1 MKYEAEFKLLLADLK
16 KRYEDAN
23 VEYEKCPR
31 GRICQENRSGKLMT
45 FHVYEEN
52 GKRKRSVIN
61 GETQLMAQLATKRY
75 LEEEIE
81 ILTKDI
87 AAIERFVATYIEPTP
102 ERIIERLPNKY
113 KAMAED
119 CFFYRQRWTTE
130 PYEQS
135 TYKPEEKV
143 QVTSRGLKV
152 RTKSEVVLAEML
164 DAAGITYR
172 YEQMI
177 NIEGFSFAP
186 DFTILTK
193 EGIVYWEH
201 AGKIHEEHYR
211 NRHKW
216 KLSMYEKVGIVSWE
230 NLIVTYDN
238 AKGGLDT
245 RIIRSEIENKLL

>member
-16 KRYEDAN
+16 KRFDNAN
-23 VEYEKCPR
+23 VEYKKCPR
-31 GRICQENRSGKLMT
+31 GHIGQENRNGKQKL

-52 GKRKRSVIN
+52 GKRKRVVVNDES
-61 GETQLMAQLATKRY
+61 QLPAQLTRKRY
-75 LEEEIE
+75 LEEEME
-81 ILTKDI
+81 VLDKDI
-87 AAIERFVATYIEPTP
+87 VALERFITTYIEPIP
-102 ERIIERLPNKY
+102 EKIIERLPEKY
-113 KAMAED
+113 KTMPED
-119 CFFYRQRWTTE
+119 YFFYRQRWATE

-135 TYKPEEKV
+135 AYKPEEKV

-152 RTKSEVVLAEML
+152 RTKSEVVVAEML

-177 NIEGFSFAP
+177 HIEGFSFAP

-216 KLSMYEKVGIVSWE
+216 KLSMYEKAGIVSWE